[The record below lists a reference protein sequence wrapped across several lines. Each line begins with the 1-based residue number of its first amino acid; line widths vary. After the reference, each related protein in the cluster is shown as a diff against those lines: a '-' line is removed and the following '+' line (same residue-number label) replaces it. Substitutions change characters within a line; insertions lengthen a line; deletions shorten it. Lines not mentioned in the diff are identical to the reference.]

1 MRALTLLAFVLVAAC
16 TPEAVPSTEP
26 ARGDST
32 TSTTAAPAVVGPRTI
47 ETTLDVGSDGSTE
60 PLAFT
65 VPSGTRSIGVTAMGN
80 SSDIVAVA
88 ELTLAD
94 EIDRVGI
101 SRIPEP
107 LLESIAS
114 QHVRILPGEVFQEAG
129 IGVHAFVYPNSPL
142 VDEIPAGEA
151 FLRLVS
157 SGRSLDVTVSL
168 PPVSEDLTLALDVIV
183 VDPGLSL
190 ASDSAAL
197 GRAADLLDQAGI
209 TIRWDTVAAIEFEV
223 PPISVEGVVG
233 ARGPVAQLVE
243 AASGVGT
250 DAVDVF
256 VVPELAVSGLS
267 PRIPGPATQSPL
279 RAVVV
284 KSTQRPSDLGRV
296 IAHEVA
302 HYLGLHHLELYTDDN
317 RAIQDPIPDT
327 TPGQNNLMSGGT
339 ILTEGQIDVLRRS
352 PVLEPAS

>member
-1 MRALTLLAFVLVAAC
+1 MRSVTLLAFVLIAAC
-16 TPEAVPSTEP
+16 TAGEEP
-26 ARGDST
+26 ATETATSDSTT
-32 TSTTAAPAVVGPRTI
+32 TSTTPPAASGPRII

-65 VPSGTRSIGVTAMGN
+65 VPSETRGIGVTATGN
-80 SSDIVAVA
+80 SSDVIAVA

-101 SRIPEP
+101 NRIPDA

-114 QHVRILPGEVFQEAG
+114 QHVRLLPGDVFQEAG

-142 VDEIPAGEA
+142 DNEIPAGEA
-151 FLRLVS
+151 TLRLVS
-157 SGRSLDVTVSL
+157 NGRSLDVTISL

-183 VDPGLSL
+183 ADPDLSL
-190 ASDSAAL
+190 ADDSAAL
-197 GRAADLLDQAGI
+197 DRAADLLGQAGI
-209 TIRWDTVAAIEFEV
+209 TVRWDTVAAMEFEV
-223 PPISVEGVVG
+223 PSISVDGVVG

-243 AASGVGT
+243 AAATIGT
-250 DAVDVF
+250 EAVDVF

-267 PRIPGPATQSPL
+267 PRIPGPATQNPL

-352 PVLEPAS
+352 PVLEPSS